1 MEIQELQDISRNF
14 YTKRAGLA
22 KTDED
27 DSEDSAD
34 TSEINPEERPAGI
47 MALAEA
53 HRNRIQSRDALK
65 QMCNQIMEN
74 YEEAEAEASRKQ
86 QQAMN
91 EPDEDG
97 FVTVSYSTNVGDAVD
112 FEKKGNI
119 GSGRRKRER
128 TRSSKKNLVKGSD
141 QLQDF
146 YRFQLKESKKRNL
159 EDLKARFQDDLK
171 RVKQMSDEKKYRP
184 F

>member
-27 DSEDSAD
+27 DDNSDDS
-34 TSEINPEERPAGI
+34 SEINPEERPAGI

-74 YEEAEAEASRKQ
+74 YEEAEVEASRKQ

-128 TRSSKKNLVKGSD
+128 TISFRIFTDSN
-141 QLQDF
+141 
-146 YRFQLKESKKRNL
+146 
-159 EDLKARFQDDLK
+159 
-171 RVKQMSDEKKYRP
+171 
-184 F
+184 